1 MGMAGKE
8 HCEGRSESI
17 WLVTGGINNEPIILE
32 QECIK
37 HSLWNRV
44 GAYSRMI
51 IQFWTSLAGVLGEIR
66 RLGDIQIKVTAVMN
80 QVKI

>member
-1 MGMAGKE
+1 MEMGMAGKE

-44 GAYSRMI
+44 GAYSQMI
-51 IQFWTSLAGVLGEIR
+51 IQF
-66 RLGDIQIKVTAVMN
+66 
-80 QVKI
+80 